1 MTLGLNKTDSC
12 GSLPALA
19 RLQELIFLLPLDK
32 GLGVAGGLA
41 VQNGCVALVNSGVLR
56 LHIKCYIYW
65 EREKEIKTWWKSWIR
80 WIKWRW
86 SLETSLVMVALALL
100 KSDNVVLPS

>member
-19 RLQELIFLLPLDK
+19 RLQELVFLLPLDK

-41 VQNGCVALVNSGVLR
+41 VQNGCVTLVNSGVLR
-56 LHIKCYIYW
+56 LHIKCYIHW
-65 EREKEIKTWWKSWIR
+65 EREEEKERNK
-80 WIKWRW
+80 
-86 SLETSLVMVALALL
+86 
-100 KSDNVVLPS
+100 

>member
-19 RLQELIFLLPLDK
+19 RLQELVFLLPLDK

-56 LHIKCYIYW
+56 LHIKCYIHW
-65 EREKEIKTWWKSWIR
+65 EREREGNKEIV
-80 WIKWRW
+80 
-86 SLETSLVMVALALL
+86 EVLVKMDL
-100 KSDNVVLPS
+100 VVLESRDSFSDGISTVEIK